1 MENTRRTRW
10 AAIGAAVAVTI
21 GSGGLMSASASVS
34 SGERTVYVPIT
45 PCRVLDTR
53 PAPDSVGTRSTPL
66 TTQET
71 MTTQMR
77 GANGNC
83 NVPSDAVG
91 VVMNVVV
98 VNPSGASYLTVYPAD
113 SQRPLAASV
122 NWVAHQPPVSNSVT
136 TDLAANGEVSFFNNF
151 GDVDLSIDIVGYYA
165 DHNHDDRYYD
175 KATVDAALA
184 AEASARQAG
193 LDGKVDVPLGPQIV
207 HLDASSFSVDNSTVD
222 YTRSNGDLR
231 TLAGFVS
238 AQAQVVI
245 PDGATVT
252 EVSAYVFDSSDP
264 TDMTVGLQ
272 RNLHGPPGLSPMS
285 SSSTFG
291 SPGYTSLLATT
302 ITNPVID
309 NVNYTYVVRVGGIG
323 TLTVLQ
329 DVTVTYTLP

>member
-1 MENTRRTRW
+1 
-10 AAIGAAVAVTI
+10 
-21 GSGGLMSASASVS
+21 
-34 SGERTVYVPIT
+34 
-45 PCRVLDTR
+45 
-53 PAPDSVGTRSTPL
+53 
-66 TTQET
+66 
-71 MTTQMR
+71 
-77 GANGNC
+77 
-83 NVPSDAVG
+83 
-91 VVMNVVV
+91 VVV
-98 VNPSGASYLTVYPAD
+98 VNPSGASYLTVYSAD

-122 NWVAHQPPVSNSVT
+122 NWVALQPPVSNSVT
-136 TDLAANGEVSFFNNF
+136 TELAANGEVSFFNNF

-165 DHNHDDRYYD
+165 DHNHDHRYYD

-252 EVSAYVFDSSDP
+252 EVSAYVSDLSGP
-264 TDMTVGLQ
+264 TDMTVGLL
-272 RNLHGPPGLSPMS
+272 RNFHGPPGLSPMS

-291 SPGYTSLLATT
+291 TPGDTLLLATT